1 MDSHELP
8 RFMALFYAAG
18 IIAAAIVF
26 RIVRARRK
34 RKQLPDKPLF

>member
-8 RFMALFYAAG
+8 RYMALFYVAG

-26 RIVRARRK
+26 RIIRARRK
-34 RKQLPDKPLF
+34 RKQMSDKPLF